1 MEGKRT
7 LGWEWE
13 GDDVLVIRNKEE
25 FRKAVKEMP
34 IFWRRVFL
42 ETRNYRIGGMMAKD
56 GEFSTTIGFSAKK
69 ELPRLQKEAIRELEE
84 LGFKVCISFDSCAE
98 GYLIEL
104 SAC

>member
-13 GDDVLVIRNKEE
+13 GDNVLVIRNKEE

-42 ETRNYRIGGMMAKD
+42 ETRNYRIGGMLCKD
-56 GEFSTTIGFSAKK
+56 GFSTTIGFSTKK

-84 LGFKVCISFDSCAE
+84 LGFKVSISYDSCAE
-98 GYLIEL
+98 GYWIEL
-104 SAC
+104 SVC